1 MLLSTA
7 SCPFHQLAGL
17 PLDLR
22 RSTTRQRHA
31 VRLLPCTACRGQGC
45 TCTAVHPRRVDD
57 YSGLGLPGLNRQRL
71 VQKPQD
77 VQQPRWPANQPV
89 EERRGLHVNVADLLD
104 ALQYAA
110 KIKHQVSLTQLNAM
124 LTEVQPQLPSFTTPQ
139 LVEAVR
145 CLGAVCVE
153 PEEGFMQQ
161 VLDKLQPQ
169 LAQLGI
175 SQLANLSWGLS
186 RLGPPHQLTDQ
197 WLQLYVEAVAA
208 QVHQLPAGMGNKQ
221 LARQLAVMLL
231 LPAKCGCTPSQ
242 SWLQQY
248 QQAVAGC
255 LAKAS
260 TQDIADYL
268 SCLTRLGM
276 TEGTQVVQ
284 ACLELIRGELS
295 LYDFQQ
301 LTQIAYALATCG
313 HELEWI
319 REFENAIQ
327 AAQDMVDE
335 VSPIDEEVMAWALSR
350 LRRQVAAGS

>member
-1 MLLSTA
+1 MLTS
-7 SCPFHQLAGL
+7 SC
-17 PLDLR
+17 
-22 RSTTRQRHA
+22 
-31 VRLLPCTACRGQGC
+31 CTS
-45 TCTAVHPRRVDD
+45 HPR
-57 YSGLGLPGLNRQRL
+57 GLSSLAVLTSC
-71 VQKPQD
+71 
-77 VQQPRWPANQPV
+77 NQTHASHINILLHTTTAFYLCTLKYNACNACCAQ
-89 EERRGLHVNVADLLD
+89 ERRGLHVNVADLLD

-268 SCLTRLGM
+268 SCLTRYGWQHLM
-276 TEGTQVVQ
+276 LWLDCV
-284 ACLELIRGELS
+284 CEL
-295 LYDFQQ
+295 
-301 LTQIAYALATCG
+301 
-313 HELEWI
+313 
-319 REFENAIQ
+319 
-327 AAQDMVDE
+327 
-335 VSPIDEEVMAWALSR
+335 
-350 LRRQVAAGS
+350 